1 MPSSVRTSASIACV
15 VISIVATGTLSACSI
30 FEHYRSPKPSSI
42 IEIYVSLSLVFDV
55 ARVRTLFAT
64 EDARSLAWVTLA
76 VLPIKFVLLI
86 LELKDKSSFLLED
99 IGRSAPEYVANFFN
113 RLIFWW
119 INPLLLSGYSR
130 PLQEADLLNI
140 DPYVGDERELQTL
153 ADRWDSCKLKVSR
166 VRYASRD

>member
-15 VISIVATGTLSACSI
+15 VTSIVATGTLSACSI
-30 FEHYRSPKPSSI
+30 FEHYRSPRPSSI

-64 EDARSLAWVTLA
+64 KDARSLAWITLA
-76 VLPIKFVLLI
+76 ALPTKFVLLI
-86 LELKDKSSFLLED
+86 LELKDKTSSLPD
-99 IGRSAPEYVANFFN
+99 KDGKPAPEYVANFFN

-130 PLQEADLLNI
+130 PLQEADLLNV
-140 DPYVGDERELQTL
+140 DPYVGDERELQIL
-153 ADRWDSCKLKVSR
+153 ADKWDSSKLKVPRS
-166 VRYASRD
+166 SG